1 MLTTQDKE
9 LSSKEE
15 SRWSRIVSD
24 ESKSTKDS
32 RVTRRNYQHNSKQD
46 QKIQN
51 RVRKGENTDGHYTIR
66 LRLIPV
72 WLRLVIIFVVSVVA
86 AFVGAYFG
94 YVILGDGKPS
104 EVLSPSTWKHIFDL
118 VNKAK

>member
-1 MLTTQDKE
+1 MLTTQEKE
-9 LSSKEE
+9 LNSKEE

-24 ESKSTKDS
+24 ESEVRKDS
-32 RVTRRNYQHNSKQD
+32 RITRRNYQQNSKQD

-51 RVRKGENTDGHYTIR
+51 RVRKSGITDGQFSVR

-72 WLRLVIIFVVSVVA
+72 WLRLVIIFVVSIVA

-94 YVILGDGKPS
+94 YVILGNGKSS
-104 EVLSPSTWKHIFDL
+104 EVFSPSTWQHILDL